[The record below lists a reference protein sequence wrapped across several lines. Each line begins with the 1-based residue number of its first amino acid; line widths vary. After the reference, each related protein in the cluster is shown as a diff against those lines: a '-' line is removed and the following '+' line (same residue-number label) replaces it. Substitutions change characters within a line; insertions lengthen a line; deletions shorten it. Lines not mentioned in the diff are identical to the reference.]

1 MILTKS
7 HRILAFAALAPLAL
21 GLAACKKDDAADSG
35 QPAAAS
41 APIAKIAPPAGKA
54 WTDVVDANADGGVVM
69 GNPNAPIKVIEYGS
83 LSCPHC
89 AKLAQ
94 DGFAKLTG
102 DYVAS
107 GRVSLEFRSFAIHPV
122 DVPLTMLVR
131 CAPKESFFALA
142 EQIYQNFEPVM
153 NKVYD
158 QAVQTKVQAAMSL
171 PENQRFPA
179 AADAMGLTEFFAARG
194 IPVDQSHACLADFAK
209 ANEVAA
215 HSDAYGKQGIDSTPT
230 LFVNGAKITGNTW
243 AELEAE
249 LQRAGAR

>member
-1 MILTKS
+1 MILAKS
-7 HRILAFAALAPLAL
+7 PRLLALAALAPLAL
-21 GLAACKKDDAADSG
+21 GLAGCKKDDAATGGEPTAEST
-35 QPAAAS
+35 
-41 APIAKIAPPAGKA
+41 PIAKIAAPASKA
-54 WTDVVDANADGGVVM
+54 WADVVDTTKDGGVVI

-94 DGFAKLTG
+94 EGFTKLTG
-102 DYVAS
+102 DYIAS

-131 CAPKESFFALA
+131 CGPKESILPLA
-142 EQIYQNFEPVM
+142 EQIYQNFDSVM
-153 NKVYD
+153 AKVYD
-158 QAVQTKVQAAMSL
+158 QAVQAKVQAAMSL

-194 IPVDQSHACLADFAK
+194 ISSDQSHACLADFAK

-215 HSDAYGKQGIDSTPT
+215 QSEAYGKQGVDSTPT
-230 LFVNGAKITGNTW
+230 LFINGSKIAGNTW
-243 AELEAE
+243 AELEAA